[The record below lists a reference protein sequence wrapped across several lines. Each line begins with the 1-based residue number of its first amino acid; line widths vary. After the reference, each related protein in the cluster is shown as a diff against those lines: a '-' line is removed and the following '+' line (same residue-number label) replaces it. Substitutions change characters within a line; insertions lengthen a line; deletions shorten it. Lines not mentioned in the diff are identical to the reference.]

1 MAVPSSGQLSLTSIF
16 AEVNESDYYVNADGE
31 IPSLTNIST
40 GGSPP
45 GNAINTAN
53 LSANR
58 PDGSTPH
65 AMSEFYSYDHDFSP
79 FSSVIADFTITAGIS
94 ATVYSSALSFTL
106 AMTAGTLTAAITDVA
121 GADYGEL
128 DVSISGDGDPG
139 TSGTDNSATGFKGI
153 GETASLLN
161 PTGGAASG
169 TIHVRFKFKGN
180 GTAATDVNNCTFTAN
195 PTSAGS
201 STDVVAITKLTTR

>member
-1 MAVPSSGQLSLTSIF
+1 MAVPSSGVLSLI
-16 AEVNESDYYVNADGE
+16 AIMNEVDDDDYTAGGQY
-31 IPSLTNIST
+31 SNISLKDLSDGT
-40 GGSPP
+40 VDT
-45 GNAINTAN
+45 INTAN
-53 LSANR
+53 ASAAR
-58 PDGSTPH
+58 PDGSAPH
-65 AMSEFYSYDHDFSP
+65 AMSEFYEYDHDLSGTS
-79 FSSVIADFTITAGIS
+79 FSSVIADFELETDIS
-94 ATVYSSALSFTL
+94 ATVQSSLKTFTL
-106 AMTAGTLTAAITDVA
+106 TNPTGALTAAITDVA

-180 GTAATDVNNCTFTAN
+180 GTAATDVNNCTFTCN
-195 PTSAGS
+195 SV
-201 STDVVAITKLTTR
+201 TDVVAITKTTNR

>member
-65 AMSEFYSYDHDFSP
+65 AMSEFYSYDHDFTP

-106 AMTAGTLTAAITDVA
+106 AMTAGTLTAEITDVA

-139 TSGTDNSATGFKGI
+139 TSGTDNSATGFTLEGS
-153 GETASLLN
+153 TASITNVL
-161 PTGGAASG
+161 GGASSG
-169 TIHVRFKFKGN
+169 TIYVRYKFKGN
-180 GTAATDVNNCTFTAN
+180 SGAAATDTFNCTFTCN
-195 PTSAGS
+195 SV
-201 STDVVAITKLTTR
+201 TDVVVITKSTTR

>member
-65 AMSEFYSYDHDFSP
+65 AMSEFYSYDHDFTP

-106 AMTAGTLTAAITDVA
+106 AMTAGTLTAEITDVA
-121 GADYGEL
+121 GADYGDL
-128 DVSISGDGDPG
+128 DVSMSDSGDPG
-139 TSGTDNSATGFKGI
+139 TSGTGNSATGFKGI
-153 GETASLLN
+153 GETCQILN
-161 PTGGAASG
+161 VLGGAASG
-169 TIHVRFKFKGN
+169 TIYVRFQFKGN
-180 GTAATDVNNCTFTAN
+180 GTAATDVNNCTFTCN
-195 PTSAGS
+195 SV
-201 STDVVAITKLTTR
+201 TDVVAITKLTTR